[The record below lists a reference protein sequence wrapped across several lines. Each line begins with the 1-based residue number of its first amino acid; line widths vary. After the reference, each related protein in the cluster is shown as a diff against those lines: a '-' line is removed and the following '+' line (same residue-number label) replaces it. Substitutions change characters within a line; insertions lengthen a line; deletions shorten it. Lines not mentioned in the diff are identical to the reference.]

1 VTGLD
6 LQPYVDTGSGRLPPW
21 VGVLDPK
28 GPLSGVAGKS
38 GGFDMAAYVAALRA
52 CFADNRIAAT
62 SDGGKGLVP
71 VAGSDEARVTACYIR
86 AKAEGVTPGG
96 AGVSTAALL
105 YVDTSVPP
113 SIPWWPVAAIGILVV
128 GAAGLLTLPLSRR
141 LTRPLSDLSAAAE
154 AIRAGDLEARVEQ
167 DAPTEVAAL
176 AVSFNAMAAQ
186 LDLADEGRKQFTAD
200 VAHELRSP
208 VTNIRNHLDAMEDG
222 ILPVDETELATL
234 SREADRLTRLIDD
247 LQTMSALDSAAVR
260 LETTTIDVVPLIAHV
275 IEARRGRAAARDV
288 AVTTDGDPSAL
299 ATVDPGRLAQVV
311 GNLLDNAM
319 EHAGA
324 GRVTVEVVAGEAG
337 GPVIIRVTDD
347 GPGLDEVASK
357 RAFDRMW
364 RGDPAR
370 SGGGQGLG
378 LPIARGL
385 ARAMGGDVSV
395 AHAPTGGACFVVAVP
410 AGANPAR

>member
-1 VTGLD
+1 
-6 LQPYVDTGSGRLPPW
+6 
-21 VGVLDPK
+21 
-28 GPLSGVAGKS
+28 
-38 GGFDMAAYVAALRA
+38 
-52 CFADNRIAAT
+52 
-62 SDGGKGLVP
+62 
-71 VAGSDEARVTACYIR
+71 
-86 AKAEGVTPGG
+86 
-96 AGVSTAALL
+96 
-105 YVDTSVPP
+105 
-113 SIPWWPVAAIGILVV
+113 
-128 GAAGLLTLPLSRR
+128 
-141 LTRPLSDLSAAAE
+141 
-154 AIRAGDLEARVEQ
+154 
-167 DAPTEVAAL
+167 
-176 AVSFNAMAAQ
+176 
-186 LDLADEGRKQFTAD
+186 
-200 VAHELRSP
+200 
-208 VTNIRNHLDAMEDG
+208 MEDG

-234 SREADRLTRLIDD
+234 SREAGRLARLIDD

-260 LETTTIDVVPLIAHV
+260 LETTTVDVVPLVADV

-324 GRVTVEVVAGEAG
+324 GRVTVEVGAGEAG

-378 LPIARGL
+378 LPTARGL

-395 AHAPTGGACFVVAVP
+395 AHAPTGGP
-410 AGANPAR
+410 ASWSRCRRGLPRRGDRSPGPGPEHYAHAEGRRQSQSRPHARREGPPGRLRGVRCLGAPARRSPSSPTSASTPSSTAVRSRRASR

>member
-1 VTGLD
+1 LRLAILRDQGH
-6 LQPYVDTGSGRLPPW
+6 SEAGRL
-21 VGVLDPK
+21 
-28 GPLSGVAGKS
+28 
-38 GGFDMAAYVAALRA
+38 R
-52 CFADNRIAAT
+52 
-62 SDGGKGLVP
+62 
-71 VAGSDEARVTACYIR
+71 
-86 AKAEGVTPGG
+86 
-96 AGVSTAALL
+96 
-105 YVDTSVPP
+105 
-113 SIPWWPVAAIGILVV
+113 
-128 GAAGLLTLPLSRR
+128 
-141 LTRPLSDLSAAAE
+141 
-154 AIRAGDLEARVEQ
+154 
-167 DAPTEVAAL
+167 
-176 AVSFNAMAAQ
+176 
-186 LDLADEGRKQFTAD
+186 
-200 VAHELRSP
+200 
-208 VTNIRNHLDAMEDG
+208 
-222 ILPVDETELATL
+222 
-234 SREADRLTRLIDD
+234 RLIDD

-260 LETTTIDVVPLIAHV
+260 LETTTVDVVPLVADV

-324 GRVTVEVVAGEAG
+324 GRVTVEVGAGEAG

-395 AHAPTGGACFVVAVP
+395 VHAPTGGACFVVAVP
-410 AGANPAR
+410 AGATPAR